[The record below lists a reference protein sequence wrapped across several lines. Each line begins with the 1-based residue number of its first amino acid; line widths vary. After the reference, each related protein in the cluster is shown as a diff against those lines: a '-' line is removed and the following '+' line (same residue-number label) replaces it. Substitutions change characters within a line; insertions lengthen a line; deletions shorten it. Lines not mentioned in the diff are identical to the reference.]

1 MIKELDY
8 VELGLSCADVCRTLD
23 RGTNGEKQDELSPS
37 VYDAINQLT
46 L

>member
-1 MIKELDY
+1 MIKELDC

-23 RGTNGEKQDELSPS
+23 QRTNGKKQDELSPS